1 MSAVSHPDAEPPLF
15 PRRPLIGLAALVG
28 LSLAVAVAGR
38 VVGTAPL
45 PAPGSVV
52 KERIFRFED
61 RSDGAVLVRDG
72 RDGREVDVLTGE
84 QGFIRGTL
92 RSFARTRRG
101 LGVGPAEPFRL
112 AGWSSGRLTLDDLA
126 TGHRVDLDAFGT
138 DNVAVFARLLT
149 LPIPDTKESAP

>member
-1 MSAVSHPDAEPPLF
+1 MNRPAAEPPLF
-15 PRRPLIGLAALVG
+15 PRRPLIGLAGLVG

-52 KERIFRFED
+52 KERVFRFED
-61 RSDGAVLVRDG
+61 RSDGAVVVRDN
-72 RDGREVDVLTGE
+72 RDGHEVAVLTGE

-92 RSFARTRRG
+92 RSFARARRG
-101 LGVGPAEPFRL
+101 LGVAPAEPFRL

-126 TGHRVDLDAFGT
+126 TGQRVDLDAFGT

-149 LPIPDTKESAP
+149 LKETAP

>member
-1 MSAVSHPDAEPPLF
+1 MSYPTADPPVF
-15 PRRPLIGLAALVG
+15 PKKPLIAALALVG
-28 LSLAVAVAGR
+28 LSLAVAVTGR

-52 KERIFRFED
+52 KERTLRFED
-61 RSDGAVLVRDG
+61 RWDGAVVVREAE
-72 RDGREVDVLTGE
+72 DGREVDVLTGE

-92 RSFARTRRG
+92 RSFARARRG

-126 TGHRVDLDAFGT
+126 TGQRVELDAFGSENT
-138 DNVAVFARLLT
+138 AAFARLLT
-149 LPIPDTKESAP
+149 LKENAP